1 MRFFIALEIPQTSKE
16 QLYLVQEKIQQLI
29 PEARLTDNDK
39 LHLTLAF
46 IGEQPDQLQHDLVRV
61 IKEAASGMTPFSVTP
76 AYFDGFPSLH
86 HPHTLWV
93 GVKGDVDK
101 LVLIRERIKDGL
113 AGLEFLVDERRF
125 IPHIALAKLS
135 NLSIEPDLEEKL
147 EQIFQ
152 TPLEPIKINS
162 IKLFESTP
170 DGGFHKHNTLA
181 EVRLISPRIKNSPF
195 R

>member
-1 MRFFIALEIPQTSKE
+1 MRFFIALEIPQISKE

-29 PEARLTDNDK
+29 PAARLTDNDK

-61 IKEAASGMTPFSVTP
+61 IKKAASGITPFSVTP
-76 AYFDGFPSLH
+76 AYFDGFPNLH
-86 HPHTLWV
+86 HPYTLWV

-147 EQIFQ
+147 EQIIQ

-181 EVRLISPRIKNSPF
+181 EVKLKK
-195 R
+195 